1 VQVAKILVAEDE
13 RDIRDLIEFTL
24 KFGGYEV
31 LTVPNGQAAVDQV
44 ANIMPDLIVL
54 DIRMPKLNGYEA
66 CRAIKAIPEVANIP
80 IVFLSAYGQDAEVE
94 SGFEAGAFEYIVKPF
109 APDQLTQRIQ
119 EILTKF
125 GIAK

>member
-1 VQVAKILVAEDE
+1 MAKILVAEDE

-24 KFGGYEV
+24 KFGGYDV
-31 LTVPNGQAAVDQV
+31 VTVANGQAAVDKV
-44 ANIMPDLIVL
+44 AEVMPDLVVL

-66 CRAIKAIPEVANIP
+66 CRAIKALPAVEHIP

-94 SGFEAGAFEYIVKPF
+94 SGFEAGAYEYIVKPF

>member
-1 VQVAKILVAEDE
+1 MAKILVAEDE